1 MIHPERKRIFFE
13 LLVENQPLFLFR
25 LFERIFFGGASMN
38 HFLSEKYL
46 FPFTKND
53 PYVTMKGVKPKA
65 YLGNRIREQF
75 DVFEKSFEH
84 SKGVF

>member
-1 MIHPERKRIFFE
+1 
-13 LLVENQPLFLFR
+13 
-25 LFERIFFGGASMN
+25 MN

-84 SKGVF
+84 SKGDQLWISQGGNRKKFLFSTSGKDG

>member
-1 MIHPERKRIFFE
+1 
-13 LLVENQPLFLFR
+13 
-25 LFERIFFGGASMN
+25 MN
-38 HFLSEKYL
+38 HCKLIIIFL
-46 FPFTKND
+46 FPFTKTD

-75 DVFEKSFEH
+75 DVFDHLFEH

>member
-1 MIHPERKRIFFE
+1 MLCSQIILETHP
-13 LLVENQPLFLFR
+13 
-25 LFERIFFGGASMN
+25 
-38 HFLSEKYL
+38 
-46 FPFTKND
+46 KND
-53 PYVTMKGVKPKA
+53 LYVTLKGVKPIA